1 MNETTPDSRFPCELC
16 EKVCKSQHGLTM
28 HKNTK
33 HQQQI
38 PTTSSSTVNSE
49 KITEEKLRPL
59 YFIKYVNESAIK
71 LSKDECYSQ
80 TTHSH
85 FEGYKLSLDEA
96 NQAYNYV
103 REVIGEFK
111 GNAEKFYPKFYKC
124 VSSEN
129 SIFRNLPR
137 RSVILGCEVANHV
150 LAHLTGASVKDSSVE
165 FSVPT
170 YSTIYGCLKF
180 SKATQSML
188 GMQCLPLLLAGK
200 SSLENSHTENDSLI
214 HAKDRSGLW
223 NVTPEVYFIFSQVE
237 TLFRQATNFDKQ
249 IDGKKMVSQLLENPS
264 ILSNFNKVRNQSAEI
279 I

>member
-1 MNETTPDSRFPCELC
+1 MYAILSLIEEDIAWEDENFDVEINNIVGQLNETTPDSRFPCELC

-28 HKNTK
+28 HKNTE

-38 PTTSSSTVNSE
+38 PTTSSFTVNSE

-124 VSSEN
+124 VS
-129 SIFRNLPR
+129 
-137 RSVILGCEVANHV
+137 
-150 LAHLTGASVKDSSVE
+150 
-165 FSVPT
+165 
-170 YSTIYGCLKF
+170 
-180 SKATQSML
+180 
-188 GMQCLPLLLAGK
+188 
-200 SSLENSHTENDSLI
+200 
-214 HAKDRSGLW
+214 
-223 NVTPEVYFIFSQVE
+223 
-237 TLFRQATNFDKQ
+237 
-249 IDGKKMVSQLLENPS
+249 
-264 ILSNFNKVRNQSAEI
+264 
-279 I
+279 